1 MTDKETTYPVEL
13 LPPAQY
19 ELEEI
24 ARLHRQLS
32 GSVSARK
39 TTDGI
44 YDALGQLSRFPFSGA
59 PIRDE
64 ELRTIGYRY
73 VVEKNYLVIYRQIDG
88 TVYIYHIVH
97 GKTNYPTLFRTNY
110 FQNKGE

>member
-1 MTDKETTYPVEL
+1 MAEQEKVYPVEL

-24 ARLHRQLS
+24 ARLHIQLS
-32 GSVSARK
+32 GSASARK
-39 TTDGI
+39 ITDGI
-44 YDALGQLSRFPFSGA
+44 YDALEQLSHFPFSGA

-64 ELRTIGYRY
+64 ELRAIGYRY
-73 VVEKNYLVIYRQIDG
+73 VVVKNYLVIYRQIDG

-110 FQNKGE
+110 FQNKSE